1 VHGSPV
7 ILLRDGSLHLIS
19 DENYPAI
26 FLIIG
31 SCAVLLSVN
40 LLIIEPLTKR
50 GGAMWSVIFLRREC
64 SAAHWG
70 SESAI

>member
-19 DENYPAI
+19 DYPAI

-31 SCAVLLSVN
+31 SCAVLLSVD

-50 GGAMWSVIFLRREC
+50 GGAMWRVIFLRREC
-64 SAAHWG
+64 SVAHWG